1 MFELCVCAVQG
12 QGVLS
17 EKLRSFSMQDLTLI
31 NDGEELGLRS
41 SDPRMRRDA
50 MDDMVT
56 GSSTLSNTLPRA
68 KATRQS
74 G

>member
-31 NDGEELGLRS
+31 NDGEEMGLHS

-50 MDDMVT
+50 LDDMAT
-56 GSSTLSNTLPRA
+56 GANTLPRA
-68 KATRQS
+68 KTTRQS
-74 G
+74 RYHT